1 MLFVFLTPCQA
12 AVGQDSIPTLGFGI
26 SAEKG
31 DKDLGLVRLA
41 IVVAMTVLV
50 TGGAGYIGSHV
61 ARMLLERGEKVV
73 IADDLS
79 TGIPSRL
86 GEIEHVQLDLAS
98 HHAVQEIRSVIQ
110 AHGIDAVIHLA
121 ARKKVGE
128 SVDLP
133 EWYYQQNIGGLANL
147 LEAMKAEGVKK
158 LVFSSS
164 AATYGMPDVASCNE
178 DLICQ
183 PINPYGET
191 KLVGEW
197 LARAASKA
205 WGLRLVNLRYFN
217 VAGAGW
223 ADLAD
228 TAVANLIPIAFAAI
242 RAGKAPLV
250 FGDDY
255 PTADGSCVRDYVHV
269 HDLADAHLAALD
281 YLKREARNF
290 DTFNV
295 GTGKGSSV
303 FEVLDEIKRVS
314 KIDFNVVVEP
324 RRPGD
329 PPSLCADVS
338 RIGNELG
345 WHAKRDL
352 ADIVESAWEAINK

>member
-1 MLFVFLTPCQA
+1 
-12 AVGQDSIPTLGFGI
+12 
-26 SAEKG
+26 
-31 DKDLGLVRLA
+31 
-41 IVVAMTVLV
+41 MTVLI

-61 ARMLLERGEKVV
+61 ARLLIERGSKVV

-79 TGIPSRL
+79 TGLPNRVADL
-86 GEIEHVQLDLAS
+86 EHVKLDLAACDAAES
-98 HHAVQEIRSVIQ
+98 IRSILRVHQ
-110 AHGIDAVIHLA
+110 VDSVIHLA

-147 LEAMKAEGVKK
+147 LEAMKAESVTR

-164 AATYGMPDVASCNE
+164 AATYGMPDVAACHE
-178 DLICQ
+178 DMICQ

-197 LARAASKA
+197 LARAAGRA
-205 WGLRLVNLRYFN
+205 WGLRVVNLRYFN

-223 ADLAD
+223 HDLAD
-228 TAVANLIPIAFAAI
+228 TAVANLIPIAFAALK
-242 RAGKAPLV
+242 AGQTPVV

-255 PTADGSCVRDYVHV
+255 PTTDGSCVRDYVHV
-269 HDLADAHLAALD
+269 HDLADAHLSALE
-281 YLKREARNF
+281 YLGRDDRKF

-295 GTGKGSSV
+295 GTGQGSSV
-303 FEVLDEIKRVS
+303 FEVLDEIRRATG
-314 KIDFNVVVEP
+314 IDFEKVVEP
-324 RRPGD
+324 RRAGD

-338 RIGNELG
+338 RINNELG
-345 WHAKRDL
+345 WHAKKNL
-352 ADIVESAWEAINK
+352 AEIVESAWAAINR